1 MQIKSLPQTEL
12 ISYNNLDAASKNK
25 IKQNE
30 SRRNTKQFK
39 VGDFVLMHRDD
50 CMHPGKSKYEFQ
62 GPYEI
67 MAVTPQGQ
75 YEIRRVGKYYVTK
88 AAKEQLRTWPTELVN
103 DNGLTLPVL
112 DDSKRTTKPEQENK

>member
-1 MQIKSLPQTEL
+1 
-12 ISYNNLDAASKNK
+12 
-25 IKQNE
+25 
-30 SRRNTKQFK
+30 
-39 VGDFVLMHRDD
+39 MHQ
-50 CMHPGKSKYEFQ
+50 GKLKYEFQ

-103 DNGLTLPVL
+103 DNGF
-112 DDSKRTTKPEQENK
+112 RGTTGNAR